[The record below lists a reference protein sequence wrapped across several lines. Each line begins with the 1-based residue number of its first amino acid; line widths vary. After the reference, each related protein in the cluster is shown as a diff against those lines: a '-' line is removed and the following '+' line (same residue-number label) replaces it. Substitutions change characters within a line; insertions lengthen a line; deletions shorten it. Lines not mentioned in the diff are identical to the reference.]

1 MNNTRNKSNKKFFM
15 PSQSKL
21 MSQVARVKRP
31 NKLAIYVAVGCAM
44 AIAAAF
50 AFSGASNAVVQDDDN
65 AITSKIKPKL
75 DLSINE
81 DDLRPK
87 NLGLAT
93 KDIPASSIESNTSNS
108 NASKSKSD
116 DEVKRILAQ
125 EAAERAS
132 LDGGD
137 SNTQN
142 IQNSN
147 LEQQKI
153 ARYSANPNVAV
164 NPSSI
169 NNQQANNQAGIPQMP
184 AMPNIQELQAGA
196 MAGMPDMAALAGG
209 MSGMN
214 GGSNDA
220 NMQAKKEKF
229 ATKSGNFGYLESVK
243 QNALSDYELKAG
255 SVIPAIL
262 TNALNSDLPGMVT
275 AIVSQDVYDSITHSH
290 VLIQKGTKLNGIYD
304 SNLSFGQNGLAV
316 VWNRLVFADGSV
328 FDIGSMT
335 GGDQAGNS
343 GFRDKVNNHYGR
355 TFGSAFLVALIGS
368 GMQLSQPK
376 SKGTA
381 ANDAQETITGNVA
394 QQTGNTAQGVL
405 GKMINVQ
412 PTVTVNAGYRFN
424 VMVNKDLVIG
434 GEG

>member
-1 MNNTRNKSNKKFFM
+1 MNNTSNKSNKKFFM

-81 DDLRPK
+81 DDLKPK
-87 NLGLAT
+87 NLGIAT
-93 KDIPASSIESNTSNS
+93 RDIPASITESNP
-108 NASKSKSD
+108 KVD

-125 EAAERAS
+125 EAAERAALS
-132 LDGGD
+132 NVD
-137 SNTQN
+137 SSNQK
-142 IQNSN
+142 IQNSD

-153 ARYSANPNVAV
+153 ARYSANPNVQV
-164 NPSSI
+164 NPSSAAA
-169 NNQQANNQAGIPQMP
+169 NQQVNNQASIPQMP
-184 AMPNIQELQAGA
+184 AMPNIQEVQAGA

-209 MSGMN
+209 MV
-214 GGSNDA
+214 GGGNDA

-262 TNALNSDLPGMVT
+262 TNSLNSDLPGMVT

-290 VLIQKGTKLNGIYD
+290 VLIRKGTKLNGIYD

-335 GGDQAGNS
+335 GGDQGGNS

-376 SKGTA
+376 SKSTA
-381 ANDAQETITGNVA
+381 ANDVQETITGNIA

-412 PTVTVNAGYRFN
+412 PTVTVKAGYRFN

>member
-1 MNNTRNKSNKKFFM
+1 MNNKKFFM

-31 NKLAIYVAVGCAM
+31 NKLAIYVAVGCAILV
-44 AIAAAF
+44 ASAF
-50 AFSGASNAVVQDDDN
+50 AFSGASNMAVQDDDN
-65 AITSKIKPKL
+65 AITNKIKPKL

-81 DDLRPK
+81 DDLKPK
-87 NLGLAT
+87 NLGIAT
-93 KDIPASSIESNTSNS
+93 RDIPASSTESNLSNT
-108 NASKSKSD
+108 NASKPKSD

-125 EAAERAS
+125 EEAERAALS
-132 LDGGD
+132 NVD
-137 SNTQN
+137 SSNQN

-153 ARYSANPNVAV
+153 ARYSANPNVPV
-164 NPSSI
+164 NPSST
-169 NNQQANNQAGIPQMP
+169 NNQQENNQSGMPQMP

-196 MAGMPDMAALAGG
+196 MAGIPDMAALAGG
-209 MSGMN
+209 MV
-214 GGSNDA
+214 GGGNDA

-229 ATKSGNFGYLESVK
+229 VTKSGNFGYLESVK

-335 GGDQAGNS
+335 GGDQGGNS

-376 SKGTA
+376 SKSTA
-381 ANDAQETITGNVA
+381 ANDVQETITGNVA

-412 PTVTVNAGYRFN
+412 PTVTVKAGYRFN

-434 GEG
+434 NEEKNL